1 MNRFYASKSAAVRHA
16 INTIGPDWEAT
27 TEVFPVELPDG
38 ATFFV
43 IQDKEAIAAASS
55 RGSKPAR
62 RSASNDATF
71 IGRSRIKGATK
82 RVWDIADGMRGRPR
96 RDILAACRKEGIA
109 SGTAATQYQRWKHA
123 DQEKAG

>member
-1 MNRFYASKSAAVRHA
+1 MNRFYASNAAATRHA
-16 INTIGPDWEAT
+16 LNTIGPDWEQVA
-27 TEVFPVELPDG
+27 EVFPVSLPDG

-43 IQDKEAIAAASS
+43 IQSKEAVADASS

-62 RSASNDATF
+62 RSASNDGTF
-71 IGRSRIKGATK
+71 IARSRIKGATR

-96 RDILAACRKEGIA
+96 RDILAACRAEGIA

-123 DQEKAG
+123 DNEKAS